1 VCEATTTVASKGLAP
16 VTERGPAF
24 AYSMRLAGFGV
35 LTAVAVVSMA
45 QTPAGFA
52 VSEIARQFAAS
63 SLPNPTSNRVVICHG
78 FACKFRTVIAFGPN
92 DHAVLR
98 KIMAKVTSPEAERVA
113 AARAVAWYEKR
124 IAPEAGTAGAKARS
138 TESGDP
144 SQIDCV
150 ESSLNTTSALLML
163 QGLGLLRYHRV
174 EPYESRMLFDFRHFV
189 HSTAVLTD
197 LRTDQK
203 WAVDSWVRNSGEL
216 PDVRPLADWYR
227 GD

>member
-1 VCEATTTVASKGLAP
+1 VYVGRANRRAWMARFGL
-16 VTERGPAF
+16 
-24 AYSMRLAGFGV
+24 LI
-35 LTAVAVVSMA
+35 AVAVVSMA
-45 QTPAGFA
+45 QTPVESA
-52 VSEIARQFAAS
+52 VSEIARQFAAA
-63 SLPNPTSNRVVICHG
+63 SLPNPTINRVVICHG

-92 DHAVLR
+92 DHAELR

-113 AARAVAWYEKR
+113 VARAVAWYEKR

-138 TESGDP
+138 TASGDP

-174 EPYESRMLFDFRHFV
+174 EPYVSRMLFDFVHFV

-197 LRTDQK
+197 LKTDQK
-203 WAVDSWVRNSGEL
+203 WAVDTWVRNSGEL